1 MAGTGGKRQLVC
13 VGLLLTAV
21 VVLVQVQ
28 HTCSARPLQQE
39 VPAAAVAEGSGGL
52 LHASAVQVH
61 VDAGA
66 VAAFGHGAAQDQ
78 GRDDA
83 AAAGIAV
90 PYEDKRLSPGGPDP
104 QHH

>member
-1 MAGTGGKRQLVC
+1 MAGTGGARQLVC

-21 VVLVQVQ
+21 VLVQQ
-28 HTCSARPLQQE
+28 TCSARPLQQDA
-39 VPAAAVAEGSGGL
+39 PVAEGSAGL
-52 LHASAVQVH
+52 LHAAAVQVH

-66 VAAFGHGAAQDQ
+66 AAFGNGAAQGQ
-78 GRDDA
+78 GGD
-83 AAAGIAV
+83 AAGIAV

>member
-1 MAGTGGKRQLVC
+1 MAGTGGARQLVC

-21 VVLVQVQ
+21 VLVQQ
-28 HTCSARPLQQE
+28 TCSARPLQQDA
-39 VPAAAVAEGSGGL
+39 PVAEGSGGL
-52 LHASAVQVH
+52 LHAAAVQVH

-66 VAAFGHGAAQDQ
+66 AAFGNGGAAQDQ
-78 GRDDA
+78 GGD
-83 AAAGIAV
+83 AAGIAV

>member
-1 MAGTGGKRQLVC
+1 MARTGARQLLC

-21 VVLVQVQ
+21 VLVQ
-28 HTCSARPLQQE
+28 HTCSARLLQRE
-39 VPAAAVAEGSGGL
+39 VPAAAAEEGSAGGL
-52 LHASAVQVH
+52 LHAAAVQVH

-66 VAAFGHGAAQDQ
+66 AAFANDDGAAQDQ
-78 GRDDA
+78 GGD

-90 PYEDKRLSPGGPDP
+90 PYENKRLSPGGPDP